1 MTTTLRLAQVT
12 GGAGGPG
19 ILVDA
24 VTSVTVSDTR
34 IRAYTY
40 AVTTA
45 QTIRIVETNAD
56 NVPDGLLIEQPVL
69 TGNTGSS
76 IYIGDD
82 GVRAYKGTKIGV
94 SVATAGKLYVYYG

>member
-1 MTTTLRLAQVT
+1 MTTTLRLAQVE

-40 AVTTA
+40 ATSTV
-45 QTIRIVETNAD
+45 QTIRIVEIAAK
-56 NVPDGLLIEQPVL
+56 GFLIEQPVL
-69 TGNTGSS
+69 TANTGSS

-82 GVRAYKGTKIGV
+82 GVRAHKGNRIMV
-94 SVATAGKLYVYYG
+94 SAAAAAKVYVYYG

>member
-19 ILVDA
+19 TLVDA
-24 VTSVTVSDTR
+24 VTSVTVTDTR

-45 QTIRIVETNAD
+45 QTVRIVE
-56 NVPDGLLIEQPVL
+56 DGFAVLIEQPVL
-69 TGNTGSS
+69 TGNTGGSV
-76 IYIGDD
+76 YIGDD
-82 GVRAYKGTKIGV
+82 GVRTQKGNRINV